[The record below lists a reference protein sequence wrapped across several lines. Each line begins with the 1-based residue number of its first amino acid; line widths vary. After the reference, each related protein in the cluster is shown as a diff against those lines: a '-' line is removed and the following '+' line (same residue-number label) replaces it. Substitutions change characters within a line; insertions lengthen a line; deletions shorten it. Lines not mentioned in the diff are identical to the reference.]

1 MKLKQA
7 CVAGTIALAS
17 IVTAPSAPAVVV
29 AVGVGVPHPGHYCW
43 HHRCWAYRWHGGYYN
58 YYWHGRYWRSR
69 WHCGPRWCY
78 R

>member
-7 CVAGTIALAS
+7 FLAAALAVVP
-17 IVTAPSAPAVVV
+17 IAASAPASAVVV
-29 AVGVGVPHPGHYCW
+29 GVAIGPGHYRW
-43 HHRCWAYRWHGGYYN
+43 HGGYYRYHWHGGYYN